1 MTRKEINFVDE
12 ARIRVIAGDGG
23 NGIIH
28 FRREKHVPL
37 GGPDGGD
44 GGHGGSIVLVVD
56 QDLNSLLRYQR
67 SRHYK
72 AENGG
77 KGGGNNKTGR
87 SGSDLEIFVPP
98 GTVAH
103 DADSGICLGD
113 LTEPE
118 ERLQVAIGGSGGRG
132 NKRFRSSSN
141 RAPRIAEKGSLG
153 QSVDLSLELR
163 LIADVGI
170 VGLSLIHI

>member
-72 AENGG
+72 AEN
-77 KGGGNNKTGR
+77 
-87 SGSDLEIFVPP
+87 
-98 GTVAH
+98 
-103 DADSGICLGD
+103 
-113 LTEPE
+113 
-118 ERLQVAIGGSGGRG
+118 
-132 NKRFRSSSN
+132 
-141 RAPRIAEKGSLG
+141 
-153 QSVDLSLELR
+153 
-163 LIADVGI
+163 
-170 VGLSLIHI
+170 LSLIHISEPTRPY